1 MTTPPP
7 EQKAVQNDDD
17 LTLTE
22 AVLALLAVNASMEA
36 TAGALAAVLAVPVS
50 LCLAFLKQLGSAVL
64 KAFRRVTV
72 KPKQKSAE
80 KIADMANLRY
90 RAAFIKNALKR
101 IAAAPDWKI
110 ALKRELD
117 FWKAHIKAG
126 QRRKLMGKRVDFVA
140 KRHGELLGWYAK
152 MDNRTSAEC
161 RAADGRNFLAFT
173 PPVIGYPGG
182 VHPHCRCVPG
192 PPHPGAKM
200 VDDSLT
206 VRRSDAA
213 SGFHRRSS

>member
-1 MTTPPP
+1 MSTEEQPP
-7 EQKAVQNDDD
+7 EDDGE
-17 LTLTE
+17 LTE
-22 AVLALLAVNASMEA
+22 AILAILAISASVEA
-36 TAGALAAVLAVPVS
+36 TAAALAVVLAVPVS
-50 LCLAFLKQLGSAVL
+50 LCLAFLTALGKAAL
-64 KAFRRVTV
+64 KAFRRATV
-72 KPKQKSAE
+72 KPKQTTAE
-80 KIADMANLRY
+80 GIADMANLRY
-90 RAAFIKNALKR
+90 RAAFIKNALRR
-101 IAAAPDWKI
+101 ISKAPDWKI
-110 ALKRELD
+110 ALKRELS
-117 FWKAHIKAG
+117 FWKAHIRAG
-126 QRRKLMGKRVDFVA
+126 QRRKLMGKRVDFVV

-182 VHPHCRCVPG
+182 VHPHCRCIPG

>member
-1 MTTPPP
+1 MTEQQTPPP
-7 EQKAVQNDDD
+7 DEEGE
-17 LTLTE
+17 LTE
-22 AVLALLAVNASMEA
+22 AILALLALNASMEA
-36 TAGALAAVLAVPVS
+36 TAAALSAVLLVPVS
-50 LCLAFLKQLGSAVL
+50 LCLKFLQQLGKAAL
-64 KAFRRVTV
+64 KAFRRATV
-72 KPKQKSAE
+72 KPKEKSAE
-80 KIADMANLRY
+80 KIADLANLRY
-90 RAAFIKNALKR
+90 RAAFIKNALRR
-101 IAAAPDWKI
+101 IWKAPDKKL

-117 FWKAHIKAG
+117 FWKAHIRAG

-152 MDNRTSAEC
+152 MDDRTSAEC

>member
-1 MTTPPP
+1 MAAEEKPPQD
-7 EQKAVQNDDD
+7 ED

-22 AVLALLAVNASMEA
+22 AVLALLAVDASLEA
-36 TAGALAAVLAVPVS
+36 TAAALSVVLAVPVS
-50 LCLAFLKQLGSAVL
+50 LCLQFLHALGKAAL
-64 KAFRRVTV
+64 KAFRGATV
-72 KPKQKSAE
+72 KPKVPSAE
-80 KIADMANLRY
+80 KIADLANLRY
-90 RAAFIKNALKR
+90 RAAFIKNALRR
-101 IAAAPDWKI
+101 ILAAPDKKL

-117 FWKAHIKAG
+117 FWKAHIRAG

-152 MDNRTSAEC
+152 MDDRTSAEC

>member
-1 MTTPPP
+1 MTEQQSPPP
-7 EQKAVQNDDD
+7 DDEGE
-17 LTLTE
+17 LTE
-22 AVLALLAVNASMEA
+22 AILALLALNASMEA
-36 TAGALAAVLAVPVS
+36 TAAALSAVLLVPVS
-50 LCLAFLKQLGSAVL
+50 LCLQFLQALGKAAL
-64 KAFRRVTV
+64 KAFRRATV
-72 KPKQKSAE
+72 KPKEKSAE
-80 KIADMANLRY
+80 KIADLANLRY
-90 RAAFIKNALKR
+90 RAAFIKNALRR
-101 IAAAPDWKI
+101 ILAAPDKKL

-117 FWKAHIKAG
+117 FWKAHIRAG

-152 MDNRTSAEC
+152 MDDRTSAEC

>member
-1 MTTPPP
+1 MT
-7 EQKAVQNDDD
+7 EQQQAPQDDGE
-17 LTLTE
+17 LTE
-22 AVLALLAVNASMEA
+22 AILAILAINASMDA
-36 TAGALAAVLAVPVS
+36 TAAALAAVLAVPVG
-50 LCLAFLKQLGSAVL
+50 LCLAFLKQLGKAAL
-64 KAFRRVTV
+64 KAFRRATV

-80 KIADMANLRY
+80 WIADMANLRY
-90 RAAFIKNALKR
+90 RAAFIINALRR
-101 IAAAPDWKI
+101 ILAAPDKKI
-110 ALKRELD
+110 AMKRELD
-117 FWKAHIKAG
+117 YWKAHIRAG
-126 QRRKLMGKRVDFVA
+126 QRRKLMGRRVDFVA

-152 MDNRTSAEC
+152 MDDRTSAEC

>member
-1 MTTPPP
+1 MSTEEKPP
-7 EQKAVQNDDD
+7 EDDGE
-17 LTLTE
+17 LTE
-22 AVLALLAVNASMEA
+22 AILAILAIGASLEA
-36 TAGALAAVLAVPVS
+36 TAAALAVVLAVPLA
-50 LCLAFLKQLGSAVL
+50 LCLAFLKALGKAAL
-64 KAFRRVTV
+64 KAFRRATV
-72 KPKQKSAE
+72 KPKSPTAE
-80 KIADMANLRY
+80 GIADLANLRY
-90 RAAFIKNALKR
+90 RAAFIKNALRR
-101 IAAAPDWKI
+101 IAKAPDWRI

-117 FWKAHIKAG
+117 FWKAHIRAG

-152 MDNRTSAEC
+152 MDDRTSAEC

-192 PPHPGAKM
+192 PPYPGAKM

>member
-1 MTTPPP
+1 MSTEEQPP
-7 EQKAVQNDDD
+7 EDDGE
-17 LTLTE
+17 LTE
-22 AVLALLAVNASMEA
+22 AILAILAISASLEA
-36 TAGALAAVLAVPVS
+36 TAAALAVVLAVPVS
-50 LCLAFLKQLGSAVL
+50 LCLAFLTALGKAAL
-64 KAFRRVTV
+64 KAFRRATV
-72 KPKQKSAE
+72 KPKQTTAE
-80 KIADMANLRY
+80 GIADMANLRY
-90 RAAFIKNALKR
+90 RAAFIKNALRR
-101 IAAAPDWKI
+101 ISKAPDWKI
-110 ALKRELD
+110 ALKRELS
-117 FWKAHIKAG
+117 FWKAHIRAG
-126 QRRKLMGKRVDFVA
+126 QRRKLMGKRVDFVV

-182 VHPHCRCVPG
+182 VHPHCRCIPG

>member
-1 MTTPPP
+1 MTTEEQPP
-7 EQKAVQNDDD
+7 EDDGE
-17 LTLTE
+17 LTE
-22 AVLALLAVNASMEA
+22 AILAILAISASVEA
-36 TAGALAAVLAVPVS
+36 TAAALAVVLAVPVS
-50 LCLAFLKQLGSAVL
+50 LCLAFLTALGKAAL
-64 KAFRRVTV
+64 KAFRRATV
-72 KPKQKSAE
+72 KPKAVTAE
-80 KIADMANLRY
+80 GIADRANLRY
-90 RAAFIKNALKR
+90 RAAFIKNALRR
-101 IAAAPDWKI
+101 IAKAPDWKI
-110 ALKRELD
+110 ALKRELG
-117 FWKAHIKAG
+117 FWKAHIRAG

-152 MDNRTSAEC
+152 MDDRTSAEC

-213 SGFHRRSS
+213 SGFHRRST